1 MELHRNY
8 KFRLYPT
15 EAQQALLNSH
25 FFASNQAWNHALSL
39 KQLDLAANSHLPM
52 TERKYQKDSTLE
64 ATMKCALQ
72 ERGISYHSGVVQES
86 YKNMNRSLKEFYTK
100 RMTNDT
106 VGFPKFKSSRGN
118 EQSFRFKNQGISWT
132 EKFFKILKQNID
144 WRMHRSI
151 PESAKLNGVVVKR
164 TADMKYWVILNM
176 TMQHEL
182 PEQNNTVECGID
194 MNIKN
199 LSISDSSG
207 SSYQISLPD
216 FSKSKYSKTYNKV
229 KVQLSKRYLKKN
241 FSKKTKKLQLK
252 LNRISQKIKNQKEDL
267 FHKISNDLTDN
278 HNRITIEDLKIKQM
292 KESDSTRLNRQIS
305 DVSWNS
311 LITKIKYKAEAKNV
325 QVREINPAYSSQRC
339 NQCGLIHKANRKS
352 QSDFHCGKCGHQG
365 NADLNASKNILE
377 YDNWSLEQTTRWSS
391 IIESSQVSVD
401 SVSALLGAEK
411 HQLEVQSLEI
421 E

>member
-1 MELHRNY
+1 
-8 KFRLYPT
+8 
-15 EAQQALLNSH
+15 
-25 FFASNQAWNHALSL
+25 
-39 KQLDLAANSHLPM
+39 
-52 TERKYQKDSTLE
+52 
-64 ATMKCALQ
+64 
-72 ERGISYHSGVVQES
+72 
-86 YKNMNRSLKEFYTK
+86 
-100 RMTNDT
+100 
-106 VGFPKFKSSRGN
+106 
-118 EQSFRFKNQGISWT
+118 
-132 EKFFKILKQNID
+132 
-144 WRMHRSI
+144 
-151 PESAKLNGVVVKR
+151 
-164 TADMKYWVILNM
+164 
-176 TMQHEL
+176 
-182 PEQNNTVECGID
+182 
-194 MNIKN
+194 
-199 LSISDSSG
+199 
-207 SSYQISLPD
+207 
-216 FSKSKYSKTYNKV
+216 
-229 KVQLSKRYLKKN
+229 
-241 FSKKTKKLQLK
+241 
-252 LNRISQKIKNQKEDL
+252 
-267 FHKISNDLTDN
+267 
-278 HNRITIEDLKIKQM
+278 M